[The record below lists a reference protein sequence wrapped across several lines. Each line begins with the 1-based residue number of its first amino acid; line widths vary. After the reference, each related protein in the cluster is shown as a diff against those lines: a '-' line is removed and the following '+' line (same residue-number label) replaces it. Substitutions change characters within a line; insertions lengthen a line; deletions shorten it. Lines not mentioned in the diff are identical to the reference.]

1 MSGDRSTAMTMT
13 LLRVGSRGLVA
24 LALLFLSNYPG
35 ALASVL
41 FARAFNGSD
50 DGWSLVA
57 GGVILVTGIRG
68 WHRFVLS
75 LLSDAFYDWLL
86 GPTSTRQ

>member
-1 MSGDRSTAMTMT
+1 
-13 LLRVGSRGLVA
+13 
-24 LALLFLSNYPG
+24 LA
-35 ALASVL
+35 AVL

-50 DGWSLVA
+50 DAWALVA
-57 GGVILVTGIRG
+57 GGVILVIGIRG

-75 LLSDAFYDWLL
+75 LLSDALYDWTL